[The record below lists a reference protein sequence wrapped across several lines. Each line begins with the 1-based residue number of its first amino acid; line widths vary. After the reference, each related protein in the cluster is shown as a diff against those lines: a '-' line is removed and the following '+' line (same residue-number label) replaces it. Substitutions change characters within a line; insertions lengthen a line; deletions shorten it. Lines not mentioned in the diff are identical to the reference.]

1 VTKIDEKVCEK
12 SHPATLMCW
21 PSHLLAGLART
32 RTPVTFWDGEIA
44 MKKIMLTAAVA
55 AALFFVLAAGM
66 ASVPTNSPS
75 TYQLVHSASLPP
87 VW

>member
-1 VTKIDEKVCEK
+1 VRV
-12 SHPATLMCW
+12 
-21 PSHLLAGLART
+21 
-32 RTPVTFWDGEIA
+32 EIA

-75 TYQLVHSASLPP
+75 TYQVVHSASLPP

>member
-1 VTKIDEKVCEK
+1 VLAITSSGRACTYKK
-12 SHPATLMCW
+12 SRD
-21 PSHLLAGLART
+21 LLG
-32 RTPVTFWDGEIA
+32 WEIA

-55 AALFFVLAAGM
+55 AALFFVLAGGM

-75 TYQLVHSASLPP
+75 TYQPVYSASLQP